1 MPPVLLPL
9 ALLQLSQTQSWSM
22 EMEQWSSPMTFIRDA
37 AASTCSLRCMPDA
50 ASAGPPARRTAA
62 CPAHAPRPPPPTSCA
77 RTPPAQA
84 ASVACCLRPH
94 AAGAGSQGAAAQS
107 ECGKGPCSVRSESK
121 LQLRWDVGG
130 ARASLPRRM
139 GNGQQAA
146 GRQDPSLSNSWRVIP
161 AAAAACFWPR
171 PRGCTSRRRP
181 SRDETIVNRDAR
193 ERR

>member
-1 MPPVLLPL
+1 
-9 ALLQLSQTQSWSM
+9 M

-146 GRQDPSLSNSWRVIP
+146 GQAGSLSFEFMAGDTCCCCCLLLAAATGMYEP
-161 AAAAACFWPR
+161 AA
-171 PRGCTSRRRP
+171 
-181 SRDETIVNRDAR
+181 TI
-193 ERR
+193 ERRNNSQQRCTGEKMIRLGGIIVH